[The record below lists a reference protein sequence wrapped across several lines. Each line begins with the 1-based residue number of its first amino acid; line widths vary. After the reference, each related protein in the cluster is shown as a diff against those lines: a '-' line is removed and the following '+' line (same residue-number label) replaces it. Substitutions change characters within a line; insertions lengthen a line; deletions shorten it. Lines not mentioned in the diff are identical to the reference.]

1 MADTFCPAQD
11 DLRSPGRGSR
21 DLQDILKLAA
31 QKQLNFLPR
40 AKLIK
45 FSAGWLK
52 RYYKEL
58 RNTYKI
64 TPGSVKTM
72 TTLKGQCDEIFFSG
86 VIDIVKTAG
95 RSCHRT
101 KNIFFWG
108 GGAKFYR
115 FV

>member
-11 DLRSPGRGSR
+11 DLTSPERGSR

-45 FSAGWLK
+45 FSAGWIK
-52 RYYKEL
+52 RYKEL

-64 TPGSVKTM
+64 TTGSVKT
-72 TTLKGQCDEIFFSG
+72 TTILKGT
-86 VIDIVKTAG
+86 V
-95 RSCHRT
+95 
-101 KNIFFWG
+101 
-108 GGAKFYR
+108 
-115 FV
+115 